1 MQGPLGATHCCMNA
15 CVKGWMR
22 DFVKCF
28 GVSGRCLKTVYKCSP
43 FTIVLYFKFTGHC
56 NCGFCFHLGLFPPH
70 GITRWMWKWA
80 FMGGHCHSVD
90 LGSAGNIWED
100 DQLRWLRH
108 LARMPPL
115 WVMFQAC
122 PIRRRP
128 QGRPRT
134 SWRRLCPG
142 IASGS
147 GGSEGGLGLI
157 PCWGHWALDPDPDN
171 EVRGF

>member
-1 MQGPLGATHCCMNA
+1 MQGPLGATHWCMNA

-22 DFVKCF
+22 DLVKRF
-28 GVSGRCLKTVYKCSP
+28 GVPGRCLKTVCKCSP

-56 NCGFCFHLGLFPPH
+56 DCGFCFHLGLFPPH

-80 FMGGHCHSVD
+80 FMGRHCHSVD

-108 LARMPPL
+108 LARMPPERL
-115 WVMFQAC
+115 SGWCSRHAQSE
-122 PIRRRP
+122 
-128 QGRPRT
+128 GGPRAD
-134 SWRRLCPG
+134 LG
-142 IASGS
+142 QASGS

-157 PCWGHWALDPDPDN
+157 PC
-171 EVRGF
+171 